1 MLIDHLT
8 TVQKVM
14 ETTGLSADDILK
26 MDMSEYGRLTGRQ
39 SPAETA
45 TQALD
50 AEYTP
55 SVPQVPQQPH
65 APVQEARQSA
75 QGLDIGSMDMQ
86 TYAQLRAQL
95 GVGGREYG
103 VGVMNS
109 GAGTADWVAAARTK
123 VGRTKY
129 GQQNTQDAARIDA
142 GKYLRANEP
151 VTGRATYYR

>member
-1 MLIDHLT
+1 MIIDVWT
-8 TVQKVM
+8 SVQKVM

-39 SPAETA
+39 SPAQAA

-50 AEYTP
+50 AEYDT
-55 SVPQVPQQPH
+55 SAPQGQEQPPG
-65 APVQEARQSA
+65 PVQEPQRQP

-109 GAGTADWVAAARTK
+109 GAGSADWVAAARTK

-151 VTGRATYYR
+151 VTGRTGYYR